1 MSKDNRKYILK
12 HIEILSKEEQ
22 KELFKIVHTNKT
34 IYTRNNN
41 GVFVNLSWVSDNV
54 IDKIYNYIKYCL
66 LSHNAI
72 ENAERI
78 QEEIK
83 KNHINKNEAQTDN
96 VSASQNAE
104 INKTSNQQK
113 NKNTT
118 STMKFY
124 VARKRLSKYQTI
136 MNKLSNDV
144 LEYEL

>member
-41 GVFVNLSWVSDNV
+41 GVFVNLSWVTDNV
-54 IDKIYNYIKYCL
+54 IDKIYNYIKYCI

-96 VSASQNAE
+96 VSTSQNAE
-104 INKTSNQQK
+104 VKKTSNQQK

-124 VARKRLSKYQTI
+124 VARKRLSKCQTI

>member
-34 IYTRNNN
+34 TYTRNNN

-54 IDKIYNYIKYCL
+54 IDKIYNYIKYCI

-96 VSASQNAE
+96 VSTSQNAE
-104 INKTSNQQK
+104 VKKTSNQQK

-124 VARKRLSKYQTI
+124 VARKRLLKCQTI